1 MLPGQRVL
9 GPDELGRRSLEDHP
23 AAVVAAARPQVDHP
37 VGAGDDIEVV
47 LDDDHRPTGVDKAVE
62 QADQGVDALRRYIA
76 ITQGIHQLNMFDVAA
91 SLEAWRADVR
101 CAQRAAAEKAAAE
114 PASVALTPRL

>member
-1 MLPGQRVL
+1 MYTSIRSFTIVNFATALSLALLAAPADAAGPCKELLPVRVK
-9 GPDELGRRSLEDHP
+9 
-23 AAVVAAARPQVDHP
+23 V
-37 VGAGDDIEVV
+37 
-47 LDDDHRPTGVDKAVE
+47 VE

-76 ITQGIHQLNMFDVAA
+76 ITQGIHQLNMFDVGA